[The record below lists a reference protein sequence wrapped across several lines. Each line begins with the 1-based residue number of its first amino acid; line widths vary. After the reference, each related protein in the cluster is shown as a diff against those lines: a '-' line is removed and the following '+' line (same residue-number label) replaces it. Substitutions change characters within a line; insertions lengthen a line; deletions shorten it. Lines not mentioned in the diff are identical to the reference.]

1 LYLAL
6 NFAGITN
13 WPFELI
19 VAVWPITSYLQV
31 RQILRLSQ
39 ARIQTPAPADSHLF
53 YTGWFQL
60 EPSFMPTAAI
70 PIDTKR
76 LPSPGLRRFAWGVL
90 AYFVAVILWGTLVR
104 ATGSGAGCGNHWP
117 LCNGTVMQH
126 SASVNTMIE
135 FTHRVTSGLSFFSV
149 VALLWWTF
157 AGTVRAHLAR
167 AAALASVV
175 FTLIEAML
183 GAFLVKLGL
192 TAQSQSPLRPAYLG
206 LHLANTLLL
215 LAALTLTAHLLGR
228 SKGFLRGRIRLVA
241 PFGAIAT
248 VVVVLIV
255 GVTGSLA
262 ALGDTLFPASSL
274 GMALAQDFSATSGW
288 LVRWRWTHPTVAFV
302 ASIFLVWLLVRAAQ
316 RSTAWDNRRLSA
328 LVLLLLATVYTLG
341 VLDVVL
347 LAPLWVQVAH
357 LLAADSLWA
366 ALVVLTARLTIQ
378 PREVA

>member
-1 LYLAL
+1 
-6 NFAGITN
+6 
-13 WPFELI
+13 
-19 VAVWPITSYLQV
+19 
-31 RQILRLSQ
+31 
-39 ARIQTPAPADSHLF
+39 
-53 YTGWFQL
+53 
-60 EPSFMPTAAI
+60 MPTAAI
-70 PIDTKR
+70 PIDAKR
-76 LPSPGLRRFAWGVL
+76 LPSPALRRFAWGVL
-90 AYFVAVILWGTLVR
+90 AYFIAVILWGTLVR

-135 FTHRVTSGLSFFSV
+135 FTHRITSGLSFFSV

-157 AGTVRAHLAR
+157 AGTVRGHLAR
-167 AAALASVV
+167 AAAVASVA

-192 TAQSQSPLRPAYLG
+192 TAQSQSPLRPAYLA

-215 LAALTLTAHLLGR
+215 LAALTLTAHLLSRG
-228 SKGFLRGRIRLVA
+228 KGFLRGEIRLVA

-248 VVVVLIV
+248 VVVVMIV

-274 GMALAQDFSATSGW
+274 GMALRQDFSAGSGW

-302 ASIFLVWLLVRAAQ
+302 ASIFLIWILVRAAQ
-316 RSTAWDNRRLSA
+316 RSIAWDNRRLSA

-357 LLAADSLWA
+357 LLAADTLWA

-378 PREVA
+378 PREGQ